1 MIKKIEKYGA
11 SWCAPCKLIDK
22 TLENVPNTIEL
33 IKIDVE
39 DNPELAEEKKIR
51 SIPVL
56 IFYDENNT
64 EINRLTGAVS
74 WNKIEEIIG

>member
-11 SWCAPCKLIDK
+11 SWCAPCNLIDK
-22 TLENVPNTIEL
+22 TLENVPSNIEL

-39 DNPELAEEKKIR
+39 DSPELAEEKKIR

-74 WNKIEEIIG
+74 WNKIEEIIR

>member
-22 TLENVPNTIEL
+22 TLENVPSNIEL

-39 DNPELAEEKKIR
+39 DSPELAEEKKIR

-74 WNKIEEIIG
+74 WNKIEEIIR